1 MSVIV
6 PKLQILPKAQ
16 LSLWDELIYT
26 PNDFILYGG
35 TALALRLGHRES
47 IDFDF
52 FSPKKFDPEHLYN
65 NICYLKDSK
74 ILQQTD
80 NTLTCSIKKEANIL
94 ISFFGNL
101 KINQINSPSTVEAN
115 KLKVASLQDLAGTKA
130 AVLQKRAE
138 KKDYL
143 DIYAL
148 ITIGK
153 LSIEEIL
160 SCGVAVYGNAFNP
173 YITLKAMCYF
183 AEPELQTLPEEVR
196 QLFLKLVK
204 NTNINDMQLL
214 NSVAL
219 GN

>member
-26 PNDFILYGG
+26 PSDFILYGG

-52 FSPKKFDPEHLYN
+52 FSPKKFDPEELYN
-65 NICYLKDSK
+65 NICYLKNAK
-74 ILQQTD
+74 ILQQTA
-80 NTLTCSIKKEANIL
+80 NTLTCSIQRDANIL
-94 ISFFGNL
+94 VSFFGGL
-101 KINQINSPSTVEAN
+101 HIGQINSPSIIDSN
-115 KLKVASLQDLAGTKA
+115 KLKIASLQDLAGTKA
-130 AVLQKRAE
+130 TVIQKRAE

-148 ITIGK
+148 VTLGG

-160 SCGVAVYGNAFNP
+160 SCGTAVYGNAFNP

-183 AEPELQTLPEEVR
+183 EELELKSLSDNIK
-196 QLFLKLVK
+196 QLFLKIAK
-204 NTNINDMQLL
+204 KANINAMPLL
-214 NSVAL
+214 NSGAL
-219 GN
+219 GS